1 MGCVLLSAIAVLMA
15 HAQTTTQMKM
25 TIEVPPEIEA
35 QGVTLLPALHPDA
48 VKHAERISGRDLA
61 SVRGI
66 LPFGVVLINNG
77 ENRLLTT
84 AVGFRWEDEKGQP
97 HRPIFNISA
106 FTEPEGGQI
115 PKGSAR
121 LFVPQRGLNLHFV
134 RQEDDASVNMVEG
147 ISGYSDVIVQMQTDL
162 AKLKEVTAFIDS
174 VTIEN
179 VGLVGPDIADLRAI
193 YKDRKTTH

>member
-1 MGCVLLSAIAVLMA
+1 
-15 HAQTTTQMKM
+15 
-25 TIEVPPEIEA
+25 
-35 QGVTLLPALHPDA
+35 
-48 VKHAERISGRDLA
+48 
-61 SVRGI
+61 
-66 LPFGVVLINNG
+66 
-77 ENRLLTT
+77 
-84 AVGFRWEDEKGQP
+84 
-97 HRPIFNISA
+97 
-106 FTEPEGGQI
+106 
-115 PKGSAR
+115 
-121 LFVPQRGLNLHFV
+121 LNLHFV